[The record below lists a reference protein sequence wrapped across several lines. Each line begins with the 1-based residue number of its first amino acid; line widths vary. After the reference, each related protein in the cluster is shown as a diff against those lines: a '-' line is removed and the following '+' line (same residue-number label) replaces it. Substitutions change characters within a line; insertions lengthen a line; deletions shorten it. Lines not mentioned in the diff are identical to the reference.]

1 MDIIL
6 PGTGHCSSDRERR
19 GYAVLTG
26 KEDSSDKDR
35 DVATRFLLER
45 KIALTE
51 RETQFLLERN
61 TVALRERYVF

>member
-1 MDIIL
+1 M
-6 PGTGHCSSDRERR
+6 
-19 GYAVLTG
+19 VLTG
-26 KEDSSDKDR
+26 KEDSSDRER
-35 DVATRFLLER
+35 DVASWFLLDR

>member
-26 KEDSSDKDR
+26 KEDSSDRER
-35 DVATRFLLER
+35 DAVILGTEYCSSEREKRFLTRDE
-45 KIALTE
+45 
-51 RETQFLLERN
+51 
-61 TVALRERYVF
+61 VFIS